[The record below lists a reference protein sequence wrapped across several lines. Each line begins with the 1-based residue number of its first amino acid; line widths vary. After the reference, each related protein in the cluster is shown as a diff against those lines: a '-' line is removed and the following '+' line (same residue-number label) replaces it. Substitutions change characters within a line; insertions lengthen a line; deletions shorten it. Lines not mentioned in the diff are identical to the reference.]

1 MINIRN
7 GLFET
12 NSSSVH
18 SLTMTSGANYDKWVD
33 GDIVY
38 DENENEFITLDEAK
52 ARYNI
57 LDTDYS
63 DNDELIKLLSTEWVY
78 TLETYE
84 AAYDYCELFSDSY
97 ITENGERVV
106 AFGYYGHD

>member
-18 SLTMTSGANYDKWVD
+18 SLTMTSGANYDKWAD
-33 GDIVY
+33 GDVVY

-52 ARYNI
+52 ARYKI
-57 LDTDYS
+57 LEGNYS
-63 DNDELIKLLSTEWVY
+63 DNDELADLLREEYVY
-78 TLETYE
+78 TFETYDTAHE
-84 AAYDYCELFSDSY
+84 YYETFSDSY

>member
-18 SLTMTSGANYDKWVD
+18 SLTMTSGANYDKWAD
-33 GDIVY
+33 GDVVY

-52 ARYNI
+52 ARYRI
-57 LDTDYS
+57 LEGAYS
-63 DNDELIKLLSTEWVY
+63 DNDELADLLSEKYVY
-78 TLETYE
+78 TFETYATAHE
-84 AAYDYCELFSDSY
+84 YYENFSDSY

>member
-18 SLTMTSGANYDKWVD
+18 SLTMTSGVNYDKWAD
-33 GDIVY
+33 GDVVY

-52 ARYNI
+52 ARYKI
-57 LDTDYS
+57 LEGDYS
-63 DNDELIKLLSTEWVY
+63 DDDELADLLSKEYVY
-78 TLETYE
+78 TFETYDTAHE
-84 AAYDYCELFSDSY
+84 YYETFSDSY

>member
-18 SLTMTSGANYDKWVD
+18 SLTMTSGVNYDKWVD
-33 GDIVY
+33 GEVVY

-52 ARYNI
+52 ARYKI
-57 LDTDYS
+57 LKGAYS
-63 DNDELIKLLSTEWVY
+63 DDDELADLLSEEYVY
-78 TLETYE
+78 TFE
-84 AAYDYCELFSDSY
+84 AYDTAYEYYETFSDSY

>member
-18 SLTMTSGANYDKWVD
+18 SLTMTSGVNYDKWVD
-33 GDIVY
+33 GDVVY

-52 ARYNI
+52 TRYKI
-57 LDTDYS
+57 LEGDYS
-63 DNDELIKLLSTEWVY
+63 DNDELADLLSEEYVY
-78 TLETYE
+78 TFE
-84 AAYDYCELFSDSY
+84 AYDAAHEYYETFSDSY
-97 ITENGERVV
+97 VTENGERVV